1 MTAAEFIDTNIL
13 SYAHA
18 AGDDPR
24 IAEAKVLMDRL
35 WEAGGGMLSTQ
46 VLAEFF
52 RACVRKQRVSPTAAR
67 EMVRVY
73 TPWTAHSATPEDVR
87 TAIDLSIEHTV
98 SFWDALIVVSA
109 LALGARV
116 LWSED
121 LQHGRRFG
129 ALEVRNPFA
138 LTP

>member
-1 MTAAEFIDTNIL
+1 MTIAEFTDTNIL

-18 AGDDPR
+18 DGEDAR
-24 IAEAKVLMDRL
+24 IAGAKRLMDRL
-35 WEAGGGMLSTQ
+35 WEQGGGMLSTQ
-46 VLAEFF
+46 VLAEFY
-52 RACVRKQRVSPTAAR
+52 RACVRKQRLSPSAAR

-73 TPWTAHSATPEDVR
+73 TPWQAHSATPENVR
-87 TAIDLSIEHTV
+87 AAIDLSIEHTL

-109 LALGARV
+109 LAMGARI

-129 ALEVRNPFA
+129 GLEVRNPFI
-138 LTP
+138 